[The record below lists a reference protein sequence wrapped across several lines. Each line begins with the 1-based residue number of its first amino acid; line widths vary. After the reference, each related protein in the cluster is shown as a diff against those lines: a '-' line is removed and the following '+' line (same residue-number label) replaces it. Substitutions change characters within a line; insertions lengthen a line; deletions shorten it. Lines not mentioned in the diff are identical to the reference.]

1 MKKILTIMIVLFLT
15 TACTANASIQTNTNK
30 GTGEKTAYNYL
41 DSIDENLIEQAGV
54 DGDFAYDMSDPNKLK
69 ENSTNVFVAKVT
81 SIDSA
86 TCNLE
91 GYDYSPIPYTLG
103 KLEILKN
110 YLGEAKDAVT
120 FSRVGGTVTMEEYD
134 RNAPSEAVAK
144 REYNRA
150 QQGTKAADYMKVTFN
165 DDIELTAGETY
176 LFYANYNKEYDRY
189 EIIGYEY
196 GSRLL
201 ENFDPNA
208 KTIADSVT
216 ILNNVTGQKESF
228 STYVKDYLD

>member
-1 MKKILTIMIVLFLT
+1 MIIVLFLT
-15 TACTANASIQTNTNK
+15 SACMATTNIQNSTAK
-30 GTGEKTAYNYL
+30 GTDEKTAYNYL
-41 DSIDENLIEQAGV
+41 DSIDESLVEKAGV

-69 ENSTNVFVAKVT
+69 ENATNIFVAYVT

-91 GYDYSPIPYTLG
+91 GYEYSPIPYTLG

-110 YLGEAKDAVT
+110 YVGEADQNVA

-144 REYNRA
+144 REYNRS
-150 QQGTKAADYMKVTFN
+150 QQGTKAAEYMKVIFN
-165 DDIELTAGETY
+165 NDIELTAGETY

-196 GSRLL
+196 GSRQL
-201 ENFDPNA
+201 ENYDSTA
-208 KTIADSVT
+208 KVIADSVT
-216 ILNNVTGQKESF
+216 ILNNVTEQQESF
-228 STYVKDYLD
+228 SAYVNSFLE

>member
-1 MKKILTIMIVLFLT
+1 MKKILTIMIILFLT

-41 DSIDENLIEQAGV
+41 DSIDESLIEQAGV

-91 GYDYSPIPYTLG
+91 GYDYSPVPYTLG

-110 YLGEAKDAVT
+110 YVGEAKETVT

-144 REYNRA
+144 REYNRT
-150 QQGTKAADYMKVTFN
+150 QQGTKAAEYMKVIFN

-176 LFYANYNKEYDRY
+176 LFYANYNSEYDRY
-189 EIIGYEY
+189 EIIGLEY
-196 GSRLL
+196 GSRQL
-201 ENFDPNA
+201 ENFDSTA
-208 KTIADSVT
+208 EVVADSVT
-216 ILNNVTGQKESF
+216 ILNNVTGQKDSF